1 MKKSLIFLATIGSL
15 MASDVV
21 FHAKTGLSWQ
31 DNRSAMSEKL
41 TYEESEKFCA
51 NLKAG
56 KYTDWRIPTLK
67 ELSSIVDYT
76 RYDPA
81 ILDGFS
87 SGGSVYYWSST
98 PYQGDTDKMWGIN
111 FKSGATD
118 ANGKN
123 YTRHIRCVRVSKK

>member
-1 MKKSLIFLATIGSL
+1 MKKSLLFISIIGSL
-15 MASDVV
+15 MASDIV

-41 TYEESEKFCA
+41 TYDEAERFCA
-51 NLKAG
+51 SLKSG
-56 KYTDWRIPTLK
+56 NHNNWRIPTLN

-76 RYDPA
+76 KYDPA

-98 PYQGDTDKMWGIN
+98 PYKGDSDKVWGIN

-118 ANGKN
+118 ANSKN
-123 YTRHIRCVRVSKK
+123 YTRHIRCVRVNKK